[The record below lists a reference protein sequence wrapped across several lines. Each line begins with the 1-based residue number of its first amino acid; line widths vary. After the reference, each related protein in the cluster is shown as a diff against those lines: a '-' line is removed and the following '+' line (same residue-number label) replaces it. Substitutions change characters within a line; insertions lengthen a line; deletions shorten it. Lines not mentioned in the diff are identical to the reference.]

1 MPIRKSCLLVV
12 SALVLSILFTSIVYA
27 CSRIDLMTVTLH
39 DSSMS
44 GMDGMHG
51 GMVQRG
57 PCNQHKQDI
66 CKSVRNRMLSIQ
78 PSSYKAD
85 DVQQPIILL
94 LPINAIIDIPK
105 HLALSSVSAGWE
117 IAFHS
122 VFKLPLH
129 LSFSVLRI

>member
-1 MPIRKSCLLVV
+1 
-12 SALVLSILFTSIVYA
+12 
-27 CSRIDLMTVTLH
+27 MTVALH

-94 LPINAIIDIPK
+94 LPINAIIDIPE
-105 HLALSSVSAGWE
+105 HLALSSASGGWE
-117 IAFHS
+117 FAFHS
-122 VFKLPLH
+122 VFKISLP

>member
-12 SALVLSILFTSIVYA
+12 SALVLSILFNSVVYA
-27 CSRIDLMTVTLH
+27 CSRIDLMTVALH

-78 PSSYKAD
+78 PSSYKI
-85 DVQQPIILL
+85 DVQQPILLL
-94 LPINAIIDIPK
+94 LPPNLVIGLPK
-105 HLALSSVSAGWE
+105 HIASLSAVGWE
-117 IAFHS
+117 ADFHS